1 MEDIIA
7 YTIPA
12 LVVGMISYLFMTR
25 LVEFYKQGAKF
36 EALRNQSKETI
47 GIRLQAYERL
57 LLFLN
62 RNQISQLISTI
73 KQNQMNPS
81 AYAQVLIRQIEQEFN
96 HNITQQLYVS
106 NDLWRQITL
115 YKETVALNLLKDAQK
130 AESNG
135 TSLLENIDQE
145 QNNSLYNSITD
156 LLKAEMNSLF

>member
-25 LVEFYKQGAKF
+25 LVEFHKQGTQF
-36 EALRNQSKETI
+36 EVLRNQSKETI
-47 GIRLQAYERL
+47 QLRLQAYERL

-62 RNQISQLISTI
+62 RNQVLQLIS
-73 KQNQMNPS
+73 KVGQNQMSSS
-81 AYAQVLIRQIEQEFN
+81 AYAQLLIGQMEQEFN
-96 HNITQQLYVS
+96 HNITQQLYIS
-106 NDLWRQITL
+106 NDLWRQIII

-135 TSLLENIDQE
+135 TLLSENINKE

-156 LLKAEMNSLF
+156 LLKAEINSLF